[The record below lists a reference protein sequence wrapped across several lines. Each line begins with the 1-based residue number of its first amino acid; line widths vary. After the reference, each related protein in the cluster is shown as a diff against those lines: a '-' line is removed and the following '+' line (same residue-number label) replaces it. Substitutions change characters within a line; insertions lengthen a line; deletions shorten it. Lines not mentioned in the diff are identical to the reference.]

1 MYLLDTDVLSNL
13 LKRAPSITLIAKLAA
28 VPAEWQFTSSITLGE
43 LLYGAR
49 RRGPQADDLLDRIE
63 TRLLPELPVLP
74 FDASAARR
82 YGEVRTEL
90 ERRGTPLGDANLRIA
105 AIALARGLTVV
116 TGNVRH
122 FQRVP
127 GLPVERCSRIGFR
140 RRSQSRSGAL
150 AAALAGCRLVGFS
163 TTARDTKTTPR
174 TIGTRS
180 QTPMAEWLSWSIP
193 CADGWLAL
201 P

>member
-13 LKRAPSITLIAKLAA
+13 LKRAPSMALITKLAA

-49 RRGPQADDLLDRIE
+49 RGGPLADNLLAQIE

-82 YGEVRTEL
+82 YGDLRSEL
-90 ERRGTPLGDANLRIA
+90 ERRGTPLADADLRIA

-122 FQRVP
+122 FRRVP
-127 GLPVERCSRIGFR
+127 DLSVEN
-140 RRSQSRSGAL
+140 
-150 AAALAGCRLVGFS
+150 
-163 TTARDTKTTPR
+163 
-174 TIGTRS
+174 
-180 QTPMAEWLSWSIP
+180 WL
-193 CADGWLAL
+193 
-201 P
+201 